1 MTGSRKATK
10 ERTHQRLVNSTLKV
24 LYKHGVESLTTGRV
38 AEAAGVAQPTFY
50 VHFRDM
56 DDAMQQAADALAKRL
71 AVRVDA
77 CRTLD
82 EGSSVH
88 EPIRAGL
95 TAIVEG
101 LVSEPRLAEL
111 FLRHRR
117 DARSPLGERWGRLHG
132 DLRDQVANDLR
143 TAGYAM
149 DGAAQRGLAD
159 MLLGGTLGL
168 AEALIDKRITQTTA
182 GLDSLTGWAHSS
194 LRAAAL
200 DADRAAPAA

>member
-24 LYKHGVESLTTGRV
+24 LYKHGIESLTTGRV

-56 DDAMQQAADALAKRL
+56 DDAMRQAADALAKKL
-71 AVRVDA
+71 AVRIDA
-77 CRTLD
+77 HRALGED
-82 EGSSVH
+82 SSVQ
-88 EPIRAGL
+88 EPVRAGL

-101 LVSEPRLAEL
+101 LLAEPRLAEL

-117 DARSPLGERWGRLHG
+117 DARSPLGERWGGLHH

-143 TAGYAM
+143 TVGYTVE
-149 DGAAQRGLAD
+149 GTTSRGLAE
-159 MLLGGTLGL
+159 MLLGGALGL
-168 AEALIDKRITQTTA
+168 AEASLDKRVANTSA
-182 GLDSLTGWAHSS
+182 GLDSLTAWARSS
-194 LRAAAL
+194 LRPVAVA
-200 DADRAAPAA
+200 ADRAAPAA